1 MNTYTL
7 INDVRAR
14 LTCPRLLRRSNKH
27 PHRPH
32 LHRRTPRLHLARPA
46 SQAHTLG
53 CPRRLP
59 AGPDVSPPCP
69 FQTCLQPL
77 THPSTTTISALKL
90 YEMKSLYSS
99 PDPTWTG
106 VNLSIFAV
114 AEVFVGAFTAS
125 LPPLRKT
132 FETLLRRVL
141 PESIIGSSAR
151 SRKSVGKGTGNSYA
165 MKEIGNSYVMN
176 GNHMA
181 QQRPKHDLDNDS
193 EHSILE
199 AQRSLEGKE
208 SVGTITCTTEISVAG
223 DDRGSVMSR
232 GHNWV

>member
-1 MNTYTL
+1 M
-7 INDVRAR
+7 
-14 LTCPRLLRRSNKH
+14 SNSPSAH
-27 PHRPH
+27 SG
-32 LHRRTPRLHLARPA
+32 A
-46 SQAHTLG
+46 SAPSS
-53 CPRRLP
+53 CS
-59 AGPDVSPPCP
+59 ASCKSPPYSTAP
-69 FQTCLQPL
+69 IPHPL
-77 THPSTTTISALKL
+77 TPSSTTAISALKL

-99 PDPTWTG
+99 PDPTWSG
-106 VNLSIFAV
+106 VNLSIFAI

-141 PESIIGSSAR
+141 PESIIGSTSR
-151 SRKSVGKGTGNSYA
+151 SRKSTGKGTGNSYV

-176 GNHMA
+176 GNAMGP

-193 EHSILE
+193 EHSMLE
-199 AQRSLEGKE
+199 AQQSLEGKE